1 MLAIEEKL
9 PPTTYTKLE
18 EWEWSEET
26 HLNQQ
31 IAIRLDLVWFLV
43 AAKLLYNLKCPSD
56 CQRQNGGIVIFSAP
70 VNDRSIPT
78 F

>member
-1 MLAIEEKL
+1 MFAIEEKL

-18 EWEWSEET
+18 EWET

-43 AAKLLYNLKCPSD
+43 AKLENEMPVRLSD
-56 CQRQNGGIVIFSAP
+56 CQRQNGGIVIYSAP